1 MAKLGSWPLPRT
13 AVRGMYAGGR
23 GNAAAR
29 RFARV
34 WAAVFSAGLAP
45 RRWVTLRLPG
55 AVPEG

>member
-1 MAKLGSWPLPRT
+1 MAKLGSWPLSST

-45 RRWVTLRLPG
+45 RR
-55 AVPEG
+55 